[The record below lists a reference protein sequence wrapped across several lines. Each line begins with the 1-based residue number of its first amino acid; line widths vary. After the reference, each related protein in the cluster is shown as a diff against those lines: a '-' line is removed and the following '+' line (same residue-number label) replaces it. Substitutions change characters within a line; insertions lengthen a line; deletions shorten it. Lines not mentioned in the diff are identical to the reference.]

1 MSSVAQVSSYYS
13 RPVVRAVIVAQLA
26 TIGAFLAV
34 LLLYLG
40 RMATA
45 GVGPAEM
52 LTGAYDPKDVIP
64 FGMAG
69 LIPFFWLYAV
79 VGMLYVAGAV
89 LALPL
94 AIVAGA
100 LAARERASLPRATRT
115 LLLVGAVGGLLV
127 LVARFTP
134 PLIDMHRWWMD

>member
-1 MSSVAQVSSYYS
+1 MSSVAQVSSYS
-13 RPVVRAVIVAQLA
+13 RPFVRVLVVAQLA
-26 TIGAFLAV
+26 IIGAFLAV

-52 LTGAYDPKDVIP
+52 LTGAYDPKDAIP
-64 FGMAG
+64 FGMGG
-69 LIPFFWLYAV
+69 LNPFLWLYAV

-89 LALPL
+89 LGLPL

-100 LAARERASLPRATRT
+100 LAARERDALPRATRT
-115 LLLVGAVGGLLV
+115 LLLAGAVGGLLV

-134 PLIDMHRWWMD
+134 PLLDMHRWWLD

>member
-1 MSSVAQVSSYYS
+1 MSSVAQVSSYS

-45 GVGPAEM
+45 GVGPADM
-52 LTGAYDPKDVIP
+52 VTGAYDPKELVP
-64 FGMAG
+64 FGMDG
-69 LIPFFWLYAV
+69 LNPFFWLYAV

-89 LALPL
+89 LALPM
-94 AIVAGA
+94 AIVAVA
-100 LAARERASLPRATRT
+100 LAAREREALPRVTRV
-115 LLLVGAVGGLLV
+115 LLAGAVGGLLV

-134 PLIDMHRWWMD
+134 PLLDMHRWWLD

>member
-1 MSSVAQVSSYYS
+1 MSSVAQVSSYS
-13 RPVVRAVIVAQLA
+13 RPFVRVLVIAQLA
-26 TIGAFLAV
+26 IIGAFLAV

-64 FGMAG
+64 FGMGG
-69 LIPFFWLYAV
+69 LNPFLWLYAV
-79 VGMLYVAGAV
+79 VGMLYVAGA
-89 LALPL
+89 LLGLPL
-94 AIVAGA
+94 AIVAAA
-100 LAARERASLPRATRT
+100 LAARERDALPRATRT
-115 LLLVGAVGGLLV
+115 LLLAGAVGGLLV

-134 PLIDMHRWWMD
+134 PLLDMHRWWLD